1 MEISLDYPNNTNTF
15 PPLFFTTFSHMQGV
29 ESSLREELW
38 PLLLGVYPLNSNKEV
53 QEESLKQLQS
63 LYSKLLKV
71 CRELEK
77 QIAGAKASSRLGS
90 PTKPHNLNNN
100 RVKKNKQPAFSPADK
115 SPPLPGNLA
124 AFAEAH
130 RIIVMDAVRTDMRST
145 LLLKS
150 SSSSRNG
157 RNGGG
162 DVVEP
167 PSPTVIP
174 VAMGE
179 GLPELMLVSS
189 PPQTSAATAAQ
200 LQWRSEL
207 AATTLDGAGH
217 LTDHTRHLT
226 TRLVNILSAYAVHDP
241 ETGYCQGM
249 SDIASVF
256 IQLFDDDALA
266 FACFE
271 RLMRTARRNFKFDES
286 GIKQQLG
293 QIATIVADTDP
304 DLHKKLLAL
313 GATDFMFAY
322 RMVVVLLRRELAIE
336 EACILWEMDWA
347 FQKDPPHPVVIATTT
362 TTKGLHTNNNMN
374 SSKYLRINSNST
386 SFSSRQQLASS
397 SSARMGSGRSSSD
410 SGSDFAAATAAKLSD
425 VTARAVAESRSGTAA
440 NPVKPPDFILQFIA
454 AVVRSHRGMILAEC
468 KDNDDIL
475 RMFNGV
481 RIDFWGSLSRARKQY
496 KDYSQGAAVLQR
508 L

>member
-1 MEISLDYPNNTNTF
+1 
-15 PPLFFTTFSHMQGV
+15 
-29 ESSLREELW
+29 LREELW
-38 PLLLGVYPLNSNKEV
+38 PLLLGVYPLNSNKEEQV
-53 QEESLKQLQS
+53 ERLRQLQT

-71 CRELEK
+71 CSELEK
-77 QIAGAKASSRLGS
+77 QIVGAKASGHLGS
-90 PTKPHNLNNN
+90 PTKSNNN
-100 RVKKNKQPAFSPADK
+100 GRVHNNNKQPAFSPADK

-130 RIIVMDAVRTDMRST
+130 RIIVMDAVRTDMRSS

-150 SSSSRNG
+150 SSSRSCNSGNG
-157 RNGGG
+157 RNSGGGGG
-162 DVVEP
+162 DVIEP

-189 PPQTSAATAAQ
+189 PPQASSASSLAAR
-200 LQWRSEL
+200 LQWKSKL

-217 LTDHTRHLT
+217 LTDHTRHLM
-226 TRLVNILSAYAVHDP
+226 TRLVNVLSAYAVHDP

-286 GIKQQLG
+286 GIKQQLA

-336 EACILWEMDWA
+336 EACILWEMGWA
-347 FQKDPPHPVVIATTT
+347 FTKDPPPPPPVVGATKT
-362 TTKGLHTNNNMN
+362 TTKGLSSNAN
-374 SSKYLRINSNST
+374 SSKNLKTNSNST

-397 SSARMGSGRSSSD
+397 SSARMGSSSSSSD
-410 SGSDFAAATAAKLSD
+410 NSDFAGATAAKLSD
-425 VTARAVAESRSGTAA
+425 ATARAIADSRSYTAV

-454 AVVRSHRGMILAEC
+454 AVIRSHRGKILSEC

-475 RMFNGV
+475 RLFNGV

>member
-1 MEISLDYPNNTNTF
+1 M
-15 PPLFFTTFSHMQGV
+15 
-29 ESSLREELW
+29 REELW
-38 PLLLGVYPLNSNKEV
+38 PLLLGVYPLNSNKEEQV
-53 QEESLKQLQS
+53 ERLRQLQT

-71 CRELEK
+71 CSELEK
-77 QIAGAKASSRLGS
+77 QIAGAKAASGRLGS
-90 PTKPHNLNNN
+90 PTKPNNN
-100 RVKKNKQPAFSPADK
+100 GRVHNNNKQPAFSPADK

-124 AFAEAH
+124 AFSEAH
-130 RIIVMDAVRTDMRST
+130 RIIVMDAVRTDMRSS

-150 SSSSRNG
+150 SSSRNNNSGHG
-157 RNGGG
+157 RNGAGGGG
-162 DVVEP
+162 DIMEP
-167 PSPTVIP
+167 PSTTVIP

-179 GLPELMLVSS
+179 GLPELMLVSFPRQAS
-189 PPQTSAATAAQ
+189 SASSSTAR
-200 LQWRSEL
+200 LQWKSEL

-217 LTDHTRHLT
+217 LTDHTRHLM
-226 TRLVNILSAYAVHDP
+226 TRLVNVLSAYAVHDP

-286 GIKQQLG
+286 GIKQQLA

-347 FQKDPPHPVVIATTT
+347 FSKDSPPPPVAGGTTT
-362 TTKGLHTNNNMN
+362 TTNGLISNAN
-374 SSKYLRINSNST
+374 SSKNLKTNSNST

-397 SSARMGSGRSSSD
+397 SARMGSGSSND
-410 SGSDFAAATAAKLSD
+410 NSDFAAATAAKLSD
-425 VTARAVAESRSGTAA
+425 ATARAIADSRSRTAV

-454 AVVRSHRGMILAEC
+454 AVIRSHRGKILSEC

-475 RMFNGV
+475 RLFNGV